1 MPTQSSNVGQPYS
14 WCKDFVLAGAAEHQ
28 LPPEYVESRIGA
40 VHASRDPD
48 PQREQTN
55 KRNRCGTGVSSP
67 VADSAFSDPHPLRA
81 TGLAAGSP
89 SSTLSPTTWPRSPKW
104 KWRRTQVQG
113 GIVFG
118 ITAALYGEITLR
130 DGRVQQA
137 NFDTYQM
144 LRMNEAPVIEV
155 YVVAS
160 AEPPGGMGE
169 PGTSAIAPALSNAIF
184 AASGKRLR
192 KLPIEA
198 SQLKSG

>member
-1 MPTQSSNVGQPYS
+1 VSGLAAGRRPGTLNVGQPYS
-14 WCKDFVLAGAAEHQ
+14 WYKDFVLAGAAEHQ

-144 LRMNEAPVIEV
+144 LRMNEAPVIEI

-160 AEPPGGMGE
+160 ARSGAQQRDLCCQWKTLAQAADRGI
-169 PGTSAIAPALSNAIF
+169 SA
-184 AASGKRLR
+184 
-192 KLPIEA
+192 
-198 SQLKSG
+198 